1 MLFFGP
7 IRFASNE
14 NSSELFFK
22 EGTRTSSAKSHYYN
36 PKEVSRLEEEVAK
49 SISWLDTRQPESSA
63 TFLLFCLLYRGN
75 NENQDSL
82 MMIKHYNSMYIRF
95 SGLKRRGKYNEAKNT
110 MCGLRGRR
118 VKARGTAADSVVVAA
133 ADEDLAQQGQKATCE
148 PSKESSICKLLSTLN
163 FFSSSLYRTDS
174 TSSLYGLSLLHRAV
188 SAAWHT
194 QQCTLFLLTGISP
207 TPTFFGPTNWPAV
220 AQILENLRRKKG
232 HCSSS
237 SKKKTSKAFLHSGGA
252 NISSFAAA
260 GEAENASE
268 LFTVTLSW
276 SRSG

>member
-14 NSSELFFK
+14 NNSELFFK

-82 MMIKHYNSMYIRF
+82 MKIKHYNSMYIRF

-207 TPTFFGPTNWPAV
+207 TPTFFWPD
-220 AQILENLRRKKG
+220 QLT
-232 HCSSS
+232 CSSPD
-237 SKKKTSKAFLHSGGA
+237 T
-252 NISSFAAA
+252 
-260 GEAENASE
+260 
-268 LFTVTLSW
+268 
-276 SRSG
+276 

>member
-1 MLFFGP
+1 
-7 IRFASNE
+7 
-14 NSSELFFK
+14 
-22 EGTRTSSAKSHYYN
+22 
-36 PKEVSRLEEEVAK
+36 
-49 SISWLDTRQPESSA
+49 
-63 TFLLFCLLYRGN
+63 
-75 NENQDSL
+75 
-82 MMIKHYNSMYIRF
+82 MYIRF

-207 TPTFFGPTNWPAV
+207 TPTFFWPD
-220 AQILENLRRKKG
+220 QLT
-232 HCSSS
+232 CSSPD
-237 SKKKTSKAFLHSGGA
+237 T
-252 NISSFAAA
+252 
-260 GEAENASE
+260 
-268 LFTVTLSW
+268 
-276 SRSG
+276 

>member
-1 MLFFGP
+1 
-7 IRFASNE
+7 
-14 NSSELFFK
+14 
-22 EGTRTSSAKSHYYN
+22 
-36 PKEVSRLEEEVAK
+36 
-49 SISWLDTRQPESSA
+49 
-63 TFLLFCLLYRGN
+63 
-75 NENQDSL
+75 

-174 TSSLYGLSLLHRAV
+174 TSSSLLWPQPPKAAAV